1 MAQKPD
7 MSGLVKSKA
16 FWLALVFNWACLGVA
31 LFAFLTWNQTA
42 VFFAMVILGGLPVM
56 AVTLRH
62 AAQAKADAAA
72 SSNPK
77 IVE

>member
-16 FWLALVFNWACLGVA
+16 FWLALVFNWTCTGLA
-31 LFAFLTWNQTA
+31 LWAFLTWNQMP
-42 VFFAMVILGGLPVM
+42 VFFGLIILGGLPTLI
-56 AVTLRH
+56 VTLRH
-62 AAQAKADAAA
+62 AAQAKAAVIAK
-72 SSNPK
+72 SNPK

>member
-16 FWLALVFNWACLGVA
+16 FWLALVFNWACMGLA
-31 LFAFLTWNQTA
+31 LWVFLTWNQVA
-42 VFFAMVILGGLPVM
+42 VFFVMVLVGGLPTLF
-56 AVTLRH
+56 VTMRH
-62 AAQAKADAAA
+62 AAQAKADAVAK
-72 SSNPK
+72 SNPK